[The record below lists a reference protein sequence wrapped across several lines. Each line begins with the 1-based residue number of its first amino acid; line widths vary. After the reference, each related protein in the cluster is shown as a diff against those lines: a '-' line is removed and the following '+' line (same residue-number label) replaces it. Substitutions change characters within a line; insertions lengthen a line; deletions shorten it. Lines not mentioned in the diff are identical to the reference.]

1 MEVYSNMERRS
12 FINRAAMIGAATAA
26 SGLGAT
32 TGLTDVAR
40 AMGTNL
46 SSLRFECIVK
56 TINSPYW
63 SIVLAAAKK
72 AAKDLGVQGLSFT
85 GGPSEADINA
95 EVNLLEDAIA
105 KKVDFIV
112 CAPTDKTALN
122 ATIDKAYNSGIKVI
136 LIDSAATTQN
146 YHAFLST
153 DNVAGGAACADAL
166 AASIKAKTGKAEGQ
180 IAYATFQSNVGSLS
194 ARDQGFLAGIKKYP
208 GLTIVKNVNAQGDPS
223 YVKEASIAADT
234 VTAYPK
240 LVGYWGDNLQCVEGA
255 AQAFK
260 EKGIDQKKISL
271 GGFDSDATLI
281 SELKSGR
288 VDFLLLQN
296 PYMMGYGGVCYG
308 ILATLGVQVPYF
320 LNTGDTVATTANVNS
335 PMIEGLL
342 NPLGKPG
349 EHLGF

>member
-1 MEVYSNMERRS
+1 MERRT
-12 FINRAAMIGAATAA
+12 FINRAALAGAGAAAAA
-26 SGLGAT
+26 SGLGLS
-32 TGLTDVAR
+32 GLTEVAQ
-40 AMGTNL
+40 AMGKNL
-46 SSLRFECIVK
+46 GSLRFECIVK

-63 SIVLAAAKK
+63 TIVLAAAKK

-122 ATIDKAYNSGIKVI
+122 ATIDKAYNSGVKVI
-136 LIDSAATTQN
+136 LIDSAVTTKN
-146 YHAFLST
+146 YHAFLTT
-153 DNVAGGAACADAL
+153 DNIAGGMACADAL
-166 AASIKAKTGKAEGQ
+166 AASIKAKTGSASGQ

-194 ARDQGFLAGIKKYP
+194 ARDAGFLQGIAKYP
-208 GLTIVKNVNAQGDPS
+208 GLKIVAHKDAGGDPS

-234 VTAYPK
+234 ITAFPH

-255 AQAFK
+255 AKAFA
-260 EKGIDQKKISL
+260 EKGVSQKKVSL
-271 GGFDSDATLI
+271 GGFDSDPNLI
-281 SELKSGR
+281 SYLKSGR

-308 ILATLGVQVPYF
+308 ILAALGVQVPYF
-320 LNTGDTVATTANVNS
+320 LNTGDTVATTANVNTAQ
-335 PMIEGLL
+335 IEGLL
-342 NPLGKPG
+342 APLGTPG

>member
-1 MEVYSNMERRS
+1 MERRS
-12 FINRAAMIGAATAA
+12 FINSAALAGAGAAAAA
-26 SGLGAT
+26 SGLGL
-32 TGLTDVAR
+32 TGLTEVAQ
-40 AMGTNL
+40 AMGKNL
-46 SSLRFECIVK
+46 GSLRFECIVK

-63 SIVLAAAKK
+63 TIVLAAAKK
-72 AAKDLGVQGLSFT
+72 AAKDLGVQGLSYT

-95 EVNLLEDAIA
+95 EVNLLENAIA

-136 LIDSAATTQN
+136 LIDSAATTKN

-153 DNVAGGAACADAL
+153 DNVAGGMACADAL
-166 AASIKAKTGKAEGQ
+166 AASIKAKTGSISGQ
-180 IAYATFQSNVGSLS
+180 IAYATFQSNVGSLG
-194 ARDQGFLAGIKKYP
+194 ARDQGFLQGIKKYP
-208 GLTIVKNVNAQGDPS
+208 GLKIVAHKDAGGDPS

-234 VTAYPK
+234 ITAFPN

-255 AQAFK
+255 ATAFK
-260 EKGIDQKKISL
+260 EKGVSQKKVSL

-308 ILATLGVQVPYF
+308 ILAALGVQVPVF

-335 PMIEGLL
+335 PMIQGLL
-342 NPLGKPG
+342 DPLGKPG